1 MSAES
6 NRADRS
12 IRLTRLLNAPI
23 EEVWEVWTNPDHIK
37 HWWGPHGFTNTIT
50 KMDLQPGGEWLLV
63 MHGPDGTDYENK
75 SVFTEV
81 IKHKKIVYE
90 HTSGH
95 YFIASLEFEIRD
107 DATLLHWEM
116 LFETKEEF
124 HKIIEDLKVGESLR
138 QNIVRLANYLE
149 RTLSS
154 QQKQSS

>member
-1 MSAES
+1 MSVE
-6 NRADRS
+6 NNTTDRS

-23 EEVWEVWTNPDHIK
+23 EQVWEVWTNPDHIK
-37 HWWGPHGFTNTIT
+37 HWWGPNGFTNTIT

-63 MHGPDGTDYENK
+63 MHGPDGTDYDNR
-75 SVFTEV
+75 SMFTEV
-81 IKHKKIVYE
+81 VKHKKIVYE
-90 HTSGH
+90 HISGH
-95 YFIASLEFEIRD
+95 YFIASIEFESRG

-116 LFETKEEF
+116 LFETPEEF
-124 HKIIEDLKVGESLR
+124 HKFIVEFKVGESLR